1 MYLESLVANAQLF
14 FLVFARIIALLM
26 VAPLVNSSA
35 VKGIA
40 RVGLA
45 LLTAAAVFPKALAL
59 GYPVPLDHGLT
70 WIFLLAGEAMVGI
83 IMGYFLVVIFSAFQ
97 VSGQFFSLQM
107 GFGASQVFDPLA
119 QVQIPLMGQFFN
131 LIAMYIFL
139 AIDGFQKLFIL
150 GIARSFEVLTA
161 GEMLAR
167 PDALKDFVMGGF
179 TGLFAQALI
188 IAFPILGTLFLIS
201 VTTGL
206 LAKAAPQMNL
216 LMIGFPIQIGVAF
229 MMIMLCMPFL
239 VEAFAGIIQGGLNA
253 LAELISLAGGSPD
266 PSGGGPP

>member
-1 MYLESLVANAQLF
+1 MYLETLVNNAQLY
-14 FLVFARIIALLM
+14 FLVFARVIALLM
-26 VAPLVNSSA
+26 IAPLFNSSA
-35 VKGIA
+35 LKGVA

-59 GYPVPLDHGLT
+59 GYPVPLEHGLA
-70 WIFLLAGEAMVGI
+70 WVLLLGGEVLVGV
-83 IMGYFLVVIFSAFQ
+83 IMGFFLVMIFSAFQ
-97 VSGQFFSLQM
+97 ISGQFFSLQM

-139 AIDGFQKLFIL
+139 AIDGFPKLFLL
-150 GIARSFEVLTA
+150 GISRSFEVMTA
-161 GEMLAR
+161 GDLLAHQEG
-167 PDALKDFVMGGF
+167 LKDFFVQGF
-179 TGLFAQALI
+179 TGLFQQALI

-216 LMIGFPIQIGVAF
+216 LMIGFPIQISIAF
-229 MMIMLCMPFL
+229 LMIMLCMPFL
-239 VEAFAGIIQGGLNA
+239 VETFGAILNGALQA
-253 LAELISLAGGSPD
+253 LAEMISQAGGAP
-266 PSGGGPP
+266 